1 MKTKKAR
8 PAIPAAGDAARPSAP
23 AVPGTPGPAPGAS
36 LDDKAVADFLAR
48 SAEEIHSHL
57 ALAAE
62 VKAKTAE
69 LLGATIEELERARRL
84 ETLAAGI
91 AAAVPE
97 SPLTHPHLGSGPP
110 GTARLPES
118 YFDAEIRTLKKARK
132 LLGIR
137 ESHPPDHPSP
147 PPPSPPQTP
156 TPPGTKPA
164 PFPPIE
170 AASPPGPLRTVLLL
184 EDDPFTVRLLKYFLE
199 TEGLRVL
206 VSADGP
212 EGFRTAVRERPDL
225 IILDLM
231 VPGID
236 GYQLLK
242 DLRDDPATAPL
253 PVFVLSILA
262 QETDILKA
270 IEGGA
275 ADYFA
280 KPFSPPVLIAKVKRA
295 LEARRG

>member
-8 PAIPAAGDAARPSAP
+8 PKASAI
-23 AVPGTPGPAPGAS
+23 
-36 LDDKAVADFLAR
+36 ADFLGR
-48 SAEEIHSHL
+48 SAEEIQSHL

-62 VKAKTAE
+62 VKSKMSE

-84 ETLAAGI
+84 ETLASSI
-91 AAAVPE
+91 AAAVPA
-97 SPLTHPHLGSGPP
+97 SPSTRPHRGSRP
-110 GTARLPES
+110 GATARPPES
-118 YFDAEIRTLKKARK
+118 YFDQEIRTLKKARK
-132 LLGIR
+132 LLGIQAPDHAER
-137 ESHPPDHPSP
+137 VSHPPLQPPPAP
-147 PPPSPPQTP
+147 PPP
-156 TPPGTKPA
+156 

-170 AASPPGPLRTVLLL
+170 ATSPPGPRRTVLLL

-199 TEGLRVL
+199 KEGLRVL
-206 VSADGP
+206 VSDDGA

-225 IILDLM
+225 VILDLM

-236 GYQLLK
+236 GFQLLK
-242 DLRDDPATAPL
+242 DLKDDPSTASL

-270 IEGGA
+270 IERGA
-275 ADYFA
+275 ADYFT

>member
-8 PAIPAAGDAARPSAP
+8 PTASAIAGGRRPSASP
-23 AVPGTPGPAPGAS
+23 APDAPGPALGPG
-36 LDDKAVADFLAR
+36 LDGQAVADFLAR

-62 VKAKTAE
+62 VKSKMSG

-84 ETLAAGI
+84 ETLAASI
-91 AAAVPE
+91 AAAVPG
-97 SPLTHPHLGSGPP
+97 SPETRSHPGPASP
-110 GTARLPES
+110 KTARPPES
-118 YFDAEIRTLKKARK
+118 YFKEEIRTLKKARK

-137 ESHPPDHPSP
+137 ESRPAPRSSPSP
-147 PPPSPPQTP
+147 PAPPPPP
-156 TPPGTKPA
+156 RTKPS

-170 AASPPGPLRTVLLL
+170 ATSPPGPRRTVLLL

-242 DLRDDPATAPL
+242 DLKDDPSTAPL

-270 IEGGA
+270 IELGA
-275 ADYFA
+275 SDYFS